1 MAYGPM
7 NNYMEI
13 CNDCGE
19 FNDTF
24 YKHWNMYWS
33 IEETT
38 GVLTKM
44 VNYHA
49 NLTNI
54 SLAWNKQS

>member
-54 SLAWNKQS
+54 CLA

>member
-13 CNDCGE
+13 CNECGE

-38 GVLTKM
+38 VVPRRWLIIM
-44 VNYHA
+44 
-49 NLTNI
+49 LI
-54 SLAWNKQS
+54 